1 MPIRLPFF
9 HIAKHFVNIT
19 KYSTCFLSFSATHA
33 HTFFRT
39 CKYLRFHPLR
49 RFCIPSINRYSCAKP
64 TLCYSHYSM
73 QTKTNCGC
81 ISAVCFCAFRHMQYF
96 VSKDL
101 WTFRLISAILFWS
114 AKCHINPGVA
124 QLVARQLW
132 ELSKVHPSCFLPTP
146 QPLET
151 LSEHGFSLWAKSL
164 QKWFIPHV
172 CYFGTKFH
180 IRFPGVAQLV
190 ARVVWEYTR
199 MLWKN

>member
-1 MPIRLPFF
+1 MPICPLFLR
-9 HIAKHFVNIT
+9 IAKHFVNIT

-124 QLVARQLW
+124 QLVARVVW
-132 ELSKVHPSCFLPTP
+132 DFIRPNPADFSRSA
-146 QPLET
+146 ET
-151 LSEHGFSLWAKSL
+151 LDTLRKSRFSCSRKIPAKVIHTTCLLL
-164 QKWFIPHV
+164 Q
-172 CYFGTKFH
+172 
-180 IRFPGVAQLV
+180 
-190 ARVVWEYTR
+190 
-199 MLWKN
+199 N